1 MTASICNIEG
11 HHMAE
16 TMLIGSRYQ
25 LGRSLGAGGMG
36 AVYEALDRLTGQTVA
51 LKRVHIEPG
60 QLVFNS
66 RDSNTDARLALAR
79 EFQTMASLRHP
90 NIISVMDYGFDA
102 GHPYF
107 TMSMLENPQDIR
119 AYAQEQDEAGKVGLL
134 VQILQALAY
143 LHRRGIIHRDLK
155 PGNVLM
161 AADGEV
167 KVLDFGLA
175 VEKDY
180 ADEFAGTLAY
190 IAPEMLTGEAG
201 SFASDLYAVGV
212 MAYEIFAGEHP
223 FDLSNSGKLIIE
235 IISHDPDWTRIT
247 KRGLKIAPAS
257 DPNATSPLEAQSA
270 PSTQAPTAPPEQPE
284 TIPEIITKLMAKD
297 PAQRYQ
303 DAEKVIQD
311 LCGAAELPLPEE
323 SAAIR
328 ESFLQAARFVGREA
342 EFEQLSDALEQAK
355 QKVGSAWLIG
365 GESGVGKSRLLD
377 ELRVRALVEGA
388 LVLRGQGVAEGG
400 LPYQLWRDAARRLA
414 LSTTLSD
421 LEAGVLKDLVPDIG
435 TLLGRYVPDAP
446 ELNAKGS
453 QQRLA
458 YTLLDLLKRQTGT
471 VLLILEDLHWT
482 LESLEIL
489 KVIVRNLGDLPLLVI
504 GSYRDDER
512 PTLPD
517 DLPEMTPLKLG
528 RLSEDGIRRLSTS
541 MLGDVGEQPDVIDL
555 LRRETEGNA
564 FFLVEVVR
572 ALAEEAGRLTDIGR
586 RTLPPQITA
595 GGVQQVVRRR
605 LSRVPD
611 FAHGLLKLAAV
622 AGRQVDLKLL
632 EYALT
637 PQLPDANP
645 DAENIS
651 LKTGNRKLE
660 TGLSSLVTHHSLL
673 DRWLTA
679 CANAA
684 VLDVQEGQWRFA
696 HDKLRETLL
705 NDLADAET
713 RSLSREVAEA
723 TETVYP
729 DDENRAA
736 ALADL
741 WKAAGDL
748 LKERR
753 YALKAGQQAVKVS
766 DFNGAVASMERA
778 LTLLDAE
785 SDQAERAEIW
795 LWLGRARGE
804 AQNYPEALA
813 ALDEAVALYR
823 KLDNQHG
830 LADSLNRWGNAAWG
844 KGDFDGA
851 IPYLEEGLSIARGL
865 QDQKLEGSALT
876 GLGIVA
882 ARQGRFQAAIEH
894 LSAALAI
901 HRALNNTRGISTTL
915 SNLGNVH
922 LVQSHLDEAAQYYE
936 ESAAIARAAGNR
948 EELSITLANMALVK
962 KDLGDFDGAQQSL
975 EECLVSF
982 KLMGMRKAAAWTLS
996 QLGNLF
1002 QIRGE
1007 YDDALRY
1014 MDEAMQAFRV
1024 LNDQQSMAWT
1034 LNSIGVVHSGRG
1046 DYAASEQAHQEGLAI
1061 CEAIGERPGIALAN
1075 MNLGQ
1080 VIFHLGDVERAREH
1094 HQLSLKMAHEMELDG
1109 YLRTTM
1115 AYMAE
1120 YESDAVRAVEWLGC
1134 VLNQSEISAEDV
1146 KEYTNILDA
1155 RRAHLT
1161 PEAAEAALE
1170 RGKLLDFKAIVVEVL
1185 ATSSE
1190 ADKPHPAHDS

>member
-1 MTASICNIEG
+1 
-11 HHMAE
+11 MAE

-66 RDSNTDARLALAR
+66 RDSNADARLALAR

-102 GHPYF
+102 GQPYF
-107 TMSMLENPQDIR
+107 TMSMLENVQDIR

-235 IISHDPDWTRIT
+235 IISRDPDWTRIT
-247 KRGLKIAPAS
+247 KRGLNIFPAS
-257 DPNATSPLEAQSA
+257 DPNATTPLEAQTT
-270 PSTQAPTAPPEQPE
+270 PSSQAPTAPPEQPE

-328 ESFLQAARFVGREA
+328 ESFLQAARFVGRET
-342 EFEQLSDALEQAK
+342 EFEQLSDALNRVV
-355 QKVGSAWLIG
+355 QKTDGSAGSAWLIG

-377 ELRVRALVEGA
+377 ELRVRALVDGV

-517 DLPEMTPLKLG
+517 DLPEMIPLKLG

-605 LSRVPD
+605 LSRVPA
-611 FAHGLLKLAAV
+611 FAHDLLKLAAV

-637 PQLPDANP
+637 PQLPDASS

-673 DRWLTA
+673 DQWLTV

-785 SDQAERAEIW
+785 SGQAERAEIW

-823 KLDNQHG
+823 VLDDQLG

-894 LSAALAI
+894 LGAALAI
-901 HRALNNTRGISTTL
+901 HRELNNTRGISTTL
-915 SNLGNVH
+915 SNLGNVY
-922 LVQSHLDEAAQYYE
+922 LVQSHLDEAARHYE

-962 KDLGDFDGAQQSL
+962 KDLGDLDGAQQSL
-975 EECLVSF
+975 EECLASF
-982 KLMGMRKAAAWTLS
+982 KLMGMRKAAAWALS

-1007 YDDALRY
+1007 YENALHY
-1014 MDEAMQAFRV
+1014 LDEAMDAFRV

-1034 LNSIGVVHSGRG
+1034 LNSIGVVHSSRG
-1046 DYAASEQAHQEGLAI
+1046 DYAASEQAHREGLAI

-1094 HQLSLKMAHEMELDG
+1094 HHLALKMAHEMELDG

-1146 KEYTNILDA
+1146 KEYTTILDA
-1155 RRAHLT
+1155 RRADLT

-1170 RGKLLDFKAIVVEVL
+1170 QGKTLDFKAMVTAILE
-1185 ATSSE
+1185 SIG
-1190 ADKPHPAHDS
+1190 